1 VSTSSPA
8 AAADRPEDEHTPDE
22 HTPDEHTPDEHPPD
36 DHTPDEHPP
45 DEHPPDEHPPTGELP
60 RRPPPTPAE
69 VIGDG
74 TEPTSAT
81 TSKETETSPR
91 EDATAASHQASTD
104 ERTRQSTPASEI
116 AKKTAADESGLRATI
131 RVVAVYG
138 TPWPLPDGIQL
149 SRVTDHLALS
159 DLASAPGT
167 AQLPGVFAQTAHEPS
182 SLRMASGNSGARS
195 LGVTTWLFALPS
207 GRLVAALALDVV
219 NSSAEVRPLLADLL
233 DGRAEINGASLDA
246 VFASPA
252 GASGQLAP
260 ERHVLAFFG
269 DGSRAAPDEAAV
281 AGLLYPALHRAG
293 ASDAVIYHPPEEGA
307 GGAAWLSA
315 NATVT
320 AGHRQLLDNAFVLS
334 AVLAVG
340 AATRLR
346 EIRAA
351 AYSAVGEYRAAGSEL
366 RSTHASRRF
375 LEGLASRLGD
385 LEAELAFAVDAAT
398 DAGAVLPYRPVE
410 SYHRTLVHALDTNG
424 RALAVGRIL
433 SRLAQGLTAE
443 LVAVTSAEWRVEERR
458 RALWNGFAWILALIG
473 IPTAI
478 ALGYASGQGGYTDS
492 EDIRAYII
500 AGIVAIVLV
509 IGYVVVASTV
519 RRRTRRRHRG

>member
-1 VSTSSPA
+1 
-8 AAADRPEDEHTPDE
+8 
-22 HTPDEHTPDEHPPD
+22 
-36 DHTPDEHPP
+36 
-45 DEHPPDEHPPTGELP
+45 
-60 RRPPPTPAE
+60 
-69 VIGDG
+69 
-74 TEPTSAT
+74 
-81 TSKETETSPR
+81 
-91 EDATAASHQASTD
+91 
-104 ERTRQSTPASEI
+104 
-116 AKKTAADESGLRATI
+116 
-131 RVVAVYG
+131 
-138 TPWPLPDGIQL
+138 
-149 SRVTDHLALS
+149 
-159 DLASAPGT
+159 
-167 AQLPGVFAQTAHEPS
+167 
-182 SLRMASGNSGARS
+182 MASGNSGARS

-219 NSSAEVRPLLADLL
+219 NNTAGVRPLLADLL

-473 IPTAI
+473 IPAAI
-478 ALGYASGQGGYTDS
+478 ALGYASGEGGYTDS
-492 EDIRAYII
+492 KDIRAYII

>member
-22 HTPDEHTPDEHPPD
+22 HTPDKHTPDK
-36 DHTPDEHPP
+36 HTPDKHTPDKHTP
-45 DEHPPDEHPPTGELP
+45 DKHTLDEHTPTGELP
-60 RRPPPTPAE
+60 RRPRPTPAE

-74 TEPTSAT
+74 TPTSAT

-91 EDATAASHQASTD
+91 DDATAASHQASTD

-138 TPWPLPDGIQL
+138 TPWPLPDGTQL

-233 DGRAEINGASLDA
+233 DGRAEINGDSLDA

-269 DGSRAAPDEAAV
+269 DGSQAAPDEAAV

-315 NATVT
+315 NVTVT

-375 LEGLASRLGD
+375 LEGLAGRLGD

-398 DAGAVLPYRPVE
+398 DAGAVFPYRPVE
-410 SYHRTLVHALDTNG
+410 SYHRTLVHALDTSG

-433 SRLAQGLTAE
+433 SRFARGLTAE

-478 ALGYASGQGGYTDS
+478 ALGYASGEGGYTDS

>member
-458 RALWNGFAWILALIG
+458 RAMWNGFAWILALIG

>member
-8 AAADRPEDEHTPDE
+8 AAADRPEDEHTPGDHRPGDHRPGEHRPDE
-22 HTPDEHTPDEHPPD
+22 HTPDEHTP
-36 DHTPDEHPP
+36 TR
-45 DEHPPDEHPPTGELP
+45 ELP
-60 RRPPPTPAE
+60 RRPRPTPAE

-74 TEPTSAT
+74 TEPASVT
-81 TSKETETSPR
+81 TSKETETSPS
-91 EDATAASHQASTD
+91 DGATAARHQASTD
-104 ERTRQSTPASEI
+104 ERTGQSGPASEI
-116 AKKTAADESGLRATI
+116 AKKTAADEDGLRATI

-138 TPWPLPDGIQL
+138 TPWPLPDGAQL

-182 SLRMASGNSGARS
+182 SLRTASGNSGARS

-219 NSSAEVRPLLADLL
+219 NSSARVRPLLADLL
-233 DGRAEINGASLDA
+233 DGRVEISGASLDA

-252 GASGQLAP
+252 GASGPLAP

-269 DGSRAAPDEAAV
+269 DGSQAAPDESAV
-281 AGLLYPALHRAG
+281 AGLLYPDLHRAD
-293 ASDAVIYHPPEEGA
+293 APDAVIYHPPGEGA

-351 AYSAVGEYRAAGSEL
+351 AYSAVGEYRAADSEL

-410 SYHRTLVHALDTNG
+410 SYHRTLVRALDTSG

-473 IPTAI
+473 IPAAI
-478 ALGYASGQGGYTDS
+478 SLGYASGEGGYTDS

-500 AGIVAIVLV
+500 AGIVAMVLV

-519 RRRTRRRHRG
+519 RRQARRRHRD

>member
-1 VSTSSPA
+1 MSTSSPA
-8 AAADRPEDEHTPDE
+8 AAADRPEDEHTPAE
-22 HTPDEHTPDEHPPD
+22 HTPAEHTPGEH
-36 DHTPDEHPP
+36 T
-45 DEHPPDEHPPTGELP
+45 PTGELP
-60 RRPPPTPAE
+60 RRPRPTPAE
-69 VIGDG
+69 ARGEG
-74 TEPTSAT
+74 TEPTSST
-81 TSKETETSPR
+81 TGEEAETSPR
-91 EDATAASHQASTD
+91 DDATAARHQASTD
-104 ERTRQSTPASEI
+104 ERAEQSTPASEI
-116 AKKTAADESGLRATI
+116 TKKTAADENGLRATI

-138 TPWPLPDGIQL
+138 TPWPLPDGAQL
-149 SRVTDHLALS
+149 SQVTDHLALS

-182 SLRMASGNSGARS
+182 SLRTASSNSGAHS

-219 NSSAEVRPLLADLL
+219 NSSVEVRPLLADLL
-233 DGRAEINGASLDA
+233 DGRAEINGTSLDA

-269 DGSRAAPDEAAV
+269 DGSQAAPDEAVV
-281 AGLLYPALHRAG
+281 AGLLYPGLHRADVP
-293 ASDAVIYHPPEEGA
+293 DAVIYHPPEEGT

-351 AYSAVGEYRAAGSEL
+351 AYSAVGEYRASDREL
-366 RSTHASRRF
+366 RSTQASRQF
-375 LEGLASRLGD
+375 LESLASRLGD

-410 SYHRTLVHALDTNG
+410 SYHGTLVRALDTSG

-433 SRLAQGLTAE
+433 SRLARCLTAE

-458 RALWNGFAWILALIG
+458 RALWNGFAWMLALIG
-473 IPTAI
+473 IPAAI
-478 ALGYASGQGGYTDS
+478 ALGYASGEGGYTDS
-492 EDIRAYII
+492 EDIRAYIS
-500 AGIVAIVLV
+500 AGIIAIVLV

-519 RRRTRRRHRG
+519 RRRTRRRHRD

>member
-1 VSTSSPA
+1 MSTSSSA
-8 AAADRPEDEHTPDE
+8 AAADRPEDEHPPDE
-22 HTPDEHTPDEHPPD
+22 HT
-36 DHTPDEHPP
+36 
-45 DEHPPDEHPPTGELP
+45 PTGELP
-60 RRPPPTPAE
+60 RRPRPTPAE
-69 VIGDG
+69 VISEG
-74 TEPTSAT
+74 TERTSDT
-81 TSKETETSPR
+81 TSKETETSSSGG
-91 EDATAASHQASTD
+91 ATASRDQATAD
-104 ERTRQSTPASEI
+104 ERTDESTPASEI
-116 AKKTAADESGLRATI
+116 ARKTALAENGLQATI

-138 TPWPLPDGIQL
+138 TPWPLPEGAQL
-149 SRVTDHLALS
+149 SRVTDHFALS

-182 SLRMASGNSGARS
+182 SLRMASGNSGVRS

-219 NSSAEVRPLLADLL
+219 HSSAEVRPLLADLI

-260 ERHVLAFFG
+260 ERHVLAFLG
-269 DGSRAAPDEAAV
+269 DGSQVAPDESAV
-281 AGLLYPALHRAG
+281 AGLLYPGLHRAD
-293 ASDAVIYHPPEEGA
+293 APDAVIYHPPEESA
-307 GGAAWLSA
+307 EGAAWLSA

-320 AGHRQLLDNAFVLS
+320 AGHRSLLDNAFVLS

-351 AYSAVGEYRAAGSEL
+351 AYSAVGEYRAADSEL

-410 SYHRTLVHALDTNG
+410 SYHRTLVRALDTSG

-433 SRLAQGLTAE
+433 SRLAQSLTAE
-443 LVAVTSAEWRVEERR
+443 LVAVASAEWRVEERR

-473 IPTAI
+473 IPAAI
-478 ALGYASGQGGYTDS
+478 ALGYASRKGGYTDS
-492 EDIRAYII
+492 EDIRAYVI